1 MRISVF
7 FMLLL
12 ATLSFAEDYVAINS
26 VDGRDV
32 LSGVYYANVKDLPLK
47 FMPSPGGDPD
57 VFAIKVGSDHDI
69 LLIQGTMPVSGLVE
83 SSLRANNNSIELY
96 ASANGLE
103 TNLALATRSGAMK
116 FIIVDSAY
124 ADSALSVLPYAAL
137 SKSYVILTDKNNI
150 EDVKEIVA
158 GKDVTIYGY
167 VDQEVK
173 DELSSL
179 DPEIVGTG
187 EDKFQD
193 NILIAGKAMDEFSAQ
208 TVVMT
213 DGTFIEDGMATAGMP
228 ILLIGRI
235 VPTVTYNFVKEQVRD
250 DNLKEVQLIGYDY
263 VQPAYDMRERIEQE
277 LLAEGMNKSFALTV
291 KFAQIVPSA
300 GSSPLQLDKVALP
313 ADQPYLNISEVVYN
327 SDSKNIM
334 ITVDNLGEGVA
345 YYNLEA
351 RVVVD
356 GADFGLFTSAETKQV
371 ERGDSQGTEFALD
384 LSSVPEGDVTV
395 MVTVRYGSFRNSL
408 EDFAYY
414 EGALTTISFMDESD
428 VGVQHAKYDR
438 EQKTLLVTLKNNGN
452 DTAYVSSRVSLIV
465 DGAPTSV
472 SSPAVR
478 EIEASS
484 LFVEEFPLELSEEDI
499 AANKEATVSLRFGA
513 RRGFLNKEAEFTVPL
528 EEAGFPLIFVG
539 AFIVVLL
546 VAAYFLFGRKGT
558 ARRKK

>member
-1 MRISVF
+1 MRIAIL
-7 FMLLL
+7 FMLIL

-32 LSGVYYANVKDLPLK
+32 LSGVYYANVKGLPVK
-47 FMPSPGGDPD
+47 FMASPGGDPD
-57 VFAIKVGSDHDI
+57 IFAIKVGSDHDI
-69 LLIQGTMPVSGLVE
+69 LLIQGTLPVSGLVE

-96 ASANGLE
+96 ASADGLE
-103 TNLALATRSGAMK
+103 TNLDLATRSGADR

-137 SKSYVILTDKNNI
+137 SGSYVILTDKDNI
-150 EDVKEIVA
+150 EDVKDVVA
-158 GKDVTIYGY
+158 GKDVAIYGY
-167 VDQEVK
+167 VDQDVK

-179 DPEIVGTG
+179 DPEIIGTG

-193 NILIAGKAMDEFSAQ
+193 NILIAGKAMDEFGAQ
-208 TVVMT
+208 TLVMA
-213 DGTFIEDGMATAGMP
+213 DGTFIEDGMATAKMP

-235 VPTVTYNFVKEQVRD
+235 IPTVTYDFVKEQLRE
-250 DNLKEVQLIGYDY
+250 DNIKEIQLVGYDY
-263 VQPAYDMRERIEQE
+263 VQPAYDMRERIEQD
-277 LLAEGMNKSFALTV
+277 LLPEGLNKTFALTV

-313 ADQPYLNISEVVYN
+313 TYKPSLNISEVVYN

-351 RVVVD
+351 LVKVN
-356 GADFGLFTSAETKQV
+356 GADFGVYTNPDVKQI

-395 MVTVRYGSFRNSL
+395 TVTVRYGSFRSSL

-414 EGALTTISFMDESD
+414 SGSLTTISFVDESD

-438 EQKTLLVTLKNNGN
+438 EQKTLLVTMKNNGN
-452 DTAYVSSRVSLIV
+452 ETAYVSSKVSLLI
-465 DGAPTSV
+465 DGALTNV

-499 AANKEATVSLRFGA
+499 AANKEATVFLRYGA
-513 RRGFLNKEAEFTVPL
+513 RKGFLNKEGEFTVPL

-539 AFIVVLL
+539 AFIAVLL
-546 VAAYFLFGRKGT
+546 IAAYLLFGRKGMG
-558 ARRKK
+558 KK